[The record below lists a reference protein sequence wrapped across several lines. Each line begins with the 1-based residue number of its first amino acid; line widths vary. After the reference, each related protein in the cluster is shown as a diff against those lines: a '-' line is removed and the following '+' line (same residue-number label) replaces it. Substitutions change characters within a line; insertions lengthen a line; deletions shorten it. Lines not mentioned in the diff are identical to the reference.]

1 MAAIDIYYID
11 TIEQTIASE
20 ESEYT
25 VNEFGKREQ
34 WKLPYEQV
42 LSKYF
47 KKCSDVSN
55 DLIGGAKEDAKHY
68 YMSIRIIDEDE
79 NILKKDKL
87 GKRQPV
93 ELKPEPEPT
102 PEQEG

>member
-1 MAAIDIYYID
+1 MDIFYID
-11 TIEQTIASE
+11 TIEQVIASE

-25 VNEFGKREQ
+25 VNEYGKREQ

-42 LSKYF
+42 LSKFF
-47 KKCSDVSN
+47 KKCSDVSA

-68 YMSIRIIDEDE
+68 YMSIKIVDSDDNVI
-79 NILKKDKL
+79 KKDKL

-93 ELKPEPEPT
+93 EIKPEPT
-102 PEQEG
+102 PETEG